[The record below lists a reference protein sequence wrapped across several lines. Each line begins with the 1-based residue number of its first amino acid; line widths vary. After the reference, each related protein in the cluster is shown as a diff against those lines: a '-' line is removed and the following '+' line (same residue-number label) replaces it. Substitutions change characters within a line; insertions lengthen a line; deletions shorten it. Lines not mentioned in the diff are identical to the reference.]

1 MKNVDRASRRI
12 PPTISCTSILFHNL
26 ILFVFRMIS
35 CETWAV
41 HLVEI
46 DRASRRNRP
55 FISCISIPLS
65 EAAPCLFP
73 SYPASN
79 IAPPERGPGIPVS
92 LGVDSAVVANLCK
105 SDKYCPKLQNLQY
118 RASESHL
125 VLNSSVWLPQYAK
138 PPKDGLQSAH
148 KHEHNQPYAPTVPL
162 FGVLKPGVIACVKD
176 TLITLPTSG
185 ATL

>member
-1 MKNVDRASRRI
+1 MKNIDRASRRI

-73 SYPASN
+73 SHPASN

-105 SDKYCPKLQNLQY
+105 SDKYCPRLQNLQY
-118 RASESHL
+118 CASESRL
-125 VLNSSVWLPQYAK
+125 VLNSSVWLP
-138 PPKDGLQSAH
+138 PPKVGLQSAQ
-148 KHEHNQPYAPTVPL
+148 KHAQNQPCALTVSF
-162 FGVLKPGVIACVKD
+162 FGVQKPCVIACVKD
-176 TLITLPTSG
+176 TLTALPTSG

>member
-1 MKNVDRASRRI
+1 MKNIDRASRRI

-105 SDKYCPKLQNLQY
+105 SDKIAKFAVPCLRITFSLELLSL
-118 RASESHL
+118 AST
-125 VLNSSVWLPQYAK
+125 VCKTA
-138 PPKDGLQSAH
+138 QS
-148 KHEHNQPYAPTVPL
+148 
-162 FGVLKPGVIACVKD
+162 
-176 TLITLPTSG
+176 
-185 ATL
+185 